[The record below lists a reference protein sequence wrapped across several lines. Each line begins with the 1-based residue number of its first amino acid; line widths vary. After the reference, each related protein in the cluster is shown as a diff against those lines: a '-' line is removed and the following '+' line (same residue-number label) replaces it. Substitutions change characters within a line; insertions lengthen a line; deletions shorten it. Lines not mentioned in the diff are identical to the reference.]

1 MQGNEGSPV
10 VCFTM
15 DLKLPT
21 AQFIHD
27 VMRTESQNNYS
38 IQNYEKFSKRVH
50 EMTFEF
56 IS

>member
-27 VMRTESQNNYS
+27 VMRTESQNKYS
-38 IQNYEKFSKRVH
+38 IQNYEKFEKR
-50 EMTFEF
+50 FA
-56 IS
+56 I